1 MTVRYWIAAGLLIAV
16 GTAQMIGDLIDVLP
30 LKAVAAATG
39 ASPAPKVFTA
49 HKGFETYS
57 SAFFI
62 FWHDVNGARQSVQ
75 LTPEIYRNVRGPYNR
90 RNAYGAAL
98 SYAPVLYANATTKPM
113 LESVLNYTFCGGST
127 ILDELGISD
136 ADGGRPFGVELK
148 PRQALPAGH
157 GWKLRFEIRCD
168 AQ

>member
-75 LTPEIYRNVRGPYNR
+75 LTPEIYRGVRGPYNR
-90 RNAYGAAL
+90 RN
-98 SYAPVLYANATTKPM
+98 NATTKPM

-127 ILDELGISD
+127 ILYELGISD